1 MFALSLV
8 LGLLGLAAG
17 FAAVSPLILHNA
29 ADAKIYANSTFP
41 NPFQQGNTNI
51 MYKTYPAPAGF
62 EIPAQQTTKD
72 AFHPIPLA
80 AKNASTLRSAATE
93 DGFQRV
99 PLYSENP
106 NGHPVE
112 PVGTQSTLQLTQK

>member
-17 FAAVSPLILHNA
+17 FAAVSPLVLHNA
-29 ADAKIYANSTFP
+29 VDAKIYANSTFP

-80 AKNASTLRSAATE
+80 GKEA
-93 DGFQRV
+93 FHCV

-106 NGHPVE
+106 NRHPAELV
-112 PVGTQSTLQLTQK
+112 ST